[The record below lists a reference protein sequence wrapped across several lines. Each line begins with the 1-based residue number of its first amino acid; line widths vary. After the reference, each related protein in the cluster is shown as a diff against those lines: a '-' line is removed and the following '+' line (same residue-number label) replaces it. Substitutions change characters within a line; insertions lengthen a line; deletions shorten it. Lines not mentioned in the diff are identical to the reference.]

1 LMTGHTPNHFFAIL
15 NHLDFYDIDIG
26 MELSGKEQKK
36 VAEDEDMEELQKLLL
51 SGPIMSDGQYKDFQ
65 ELRKSFANWLE
76 SK

>member
-1 LMTGHTPNHFFAIL
+1 MQIFIFEIEKEL
-15 NHLDFYDIDIG
+15 N
-26 MELSGKEQKK
+26 GKEQTND
-36 VAEDEDMEELQKLLL
+36 AEDEDMEEFQKLLL

>member
-1 LMTGHTPNHFFAIL
+1 VKQNRRGDMQIFIFEIEKEL
-15 NHLDFYDIDIG
+15 N
-26 MELSGKEQKK
+26 GKEQTND
-36 VAEDEDMEELQKLLL
+36 AEDEDMEEFQKLLL